1 MARVKG
7 MNKYQKAAHK
17 PGEQRVSCDD
27 IEVLLEYAKSS
38 NVEERR
44 KAAELLCPCHV
55 RRRLE
60 PVWEALYRLLEDKDE
75 RVQRAAWHT
84 LDDGGRPDDPKLDE
98 IAARVRRTASGKL
111 VAYING
117 ILGKAVNT
125 ELAKERLLSRP
136 APKTRGKCDFCGQS
150 NVFVERDLDTMI
162 PSGNEQRA
170 AWTCENCR

>member
-7 MNKYQKAAHK
+7 MNKFQKAAHR

-27 IEVLLEYAKSS
+27 IEVLLEFAQSDD
-38 NVEERR
+38 VEERL

-84 LDDGGRPDDPKLDE
+84 LDDGGRPDDPKLDA
-98 IAARVRRTASGKL
+98 IAARVRKNANARM
-111 VAYING
+111 VAYIDS
-117 ILGKAVNT
+117 ILGKKVNA

-136 APKTRGKCDFCGQS
+136 APKTRGKCDFCGQN

-162 PSGNEQRA
+162 PEGNEQRA
-170 AWTCENCR
+170 AWVCEKCR